1 VLAAALALAAA
12 TPHLLPPV
20 QRCGGDPEF
29 SRLQSQLEKA
39 VASRDLKALAS
50 LMSDDVR
57 ISFGGGLGKEAFAQR
72 WTGSSQDQG
81 RLWTELDKAIR
92 LGCAKAVDGEG
103 REYRAMP
110 AMFVTGDDFD
120 GFSTWVALPGA
131 VVRKAPKTSA
141 PVKARLKAWTVLE
154 EVEHDGGDWIEVRT
168 GNGSHGYVPTARAR
182 SLLDY
187 RIMFGRRE
195 GKWRITAF
203 VAGD

>member
-1 VLAAALALAAA
+1 MIGAALALAVA

-20 QRCGGDPEF
+20 EQCGGDPGF
-29 SRLQSQLEKA
+29 IRLRSQLEKA
-39 VASRDLKALAS
+39 VSGRDLHELAT

-72 WTGSSQDQG
+72 WTGSASD
-81 RLWTELDKAIR
+81 RELLWKELSKAIR
-92 LGCAKAVDGEG
+92 LGCSKAVDGAG
-103 REYRAMP
+103 KEYRAMP

-131 VVRKAPKTSA
+131 AVRSGPKASA
-141 PVKARLKAWTVLE
+141 PIRRRLAAWTVLE
-154 EVEHDGGDWIEVRT
+154 DVEHDGGNWIKVS
-168 GNGSHGYVPTARAR
+168 NGYIATSQVR

-187 RIMFGRRE
+187 RIIFGRRD